1 MARGIKDSPSLD
13 GPNQPLTKYD
23 TGEVKVAKYKHDGLV
38 PVENS
43 EDEKN
48 DGLWVIPDPRPV
60 GEADSS
66 QPPDGPPLV
75 WER

>member
-1 MARGIKDSPSLD
+1 M
-13 GPNQPLTKYD
+13 
-23 TGEVKVAKYKHDGLV
+23 KVAKYKHDGLV